1 MAFDQTSSIQDWRQ
15 LVEIALTGTTVR
27 YARDPVT
34 FDDGTVYD
42 GRLLSMS
49 SMMLS
54 AGQLLDPRVTMPS
67 LTLNLD
73 NSDSAISDLMDTYEW
88 SNKSVTVK
96 VGQGTAT
103 ADYSTV
109 FIGTILSRAALS
121 LTIPSLALTSTTS
134 G

>member
-15 LVEIALTGTTVR
+15 LVEIALTGKTLY

-34 FDDGTVYD
+34 FTDGTVYD

-49 SMMLS
+49 SMSLT

-67 LTLNLD
+67 LTLSLD
-73 NSDSAISDLMDTYEW
+73 NSDNGISDLMETYEW

-96 VGQGTAT
+96 IGQGTTA
-103 ADYSTV
+103 ADYTTV
-109 FIGTILSRAALS
+109 FIGTILFPGG
-121 LTIPSLALTSTTS
+121 IQFDDTTAHI
-134 G
+134 